1 MLGINLTT
9 TYLLKGKGAILTV
22 GGNTPAGAINSYVT
36 DQSVFNGAISSGIGS
51 AIGYGMGKA
60 IKVRLDKK
68 INLDRTWAK
77 YNSQPLNDKVP
88 YVDVYRRNIVP
99 DVSGSVIGES
109 INRASQYYYGKIQ
122 KGNK

>member
-22 GGNTPAGAINSYVT
+22 GENTAAGAINSYVT

-77 YNSQPLNDKVP
+77 YNPQSISNKAP
-88 YVDVYRRNIVP
+88 YIESYRRNIVP
-99 DVSGSVIGES
+99 NILGVAVGES
-109 INRASQYYYGKIQ
+109 GNRLYQLHFSSSQE
-122 KGNK
+122 ND